1 MAAGH
6 HVVLGT
12 ELGPSRRTDIAFNH
26 GTNSLALGVEFLTH
40 KPWGTHQIKAMYE
53 RKIFGT
59 IPFISLSRDSETS
72 VKQRKVFSQLAAGS
86 DSSMD

>member
-1 MAAGH
+1 MWCWEQN
-6 HVVLGT
+6 LDRLEELTLLLTT
-12 ELGPSRRTDIAFNH
+12 EPT
-26 GTNSLALGVEFLTH
+26 LALGVEFLTH
-40 KPWGTHQIKAMYE
+40 KLWGTHQIKAMYE

-72 VKQRKVFSQLAAGS
+72 VKQHKVFSQLAAGP